1 MDGMPLTAEHIYHR
15 DETLHGRPDAFGPPK
30 VPTGIADLDAIVA
43 GGFPAGST
51 VLLKGDIGAGMQ
63 EYVYTAAS
71 KLAIVREQPHM
82 RQYFLGPACDASVL
96 PEKICYVTFSRPREV
111 ILREVAASFNPEFA
125 AAFAAR
131 TEFRDFS
138 AAYFRHSVVPSA
150 WTHAEGPFG
159 AGSEDLLGSLVEYLD
174 GNAGNAFVA
183 IDSLTDLVAA
193 EAVPLKDLVTTVKG
207 LQRAAKGWGGIVY
220 LLLTRGILEERYER
234 SIVDSVDGCLVFEWR
249 TFANSSMRQR
259 SIYVEKF
266 TQVLPHLN
274 RDKIA
279 RFPAIVT
286 SQQGLVIVYT
296 ERVV

>member
-1 MDGMPLTAEHIYHR
+1 MDGMRLTADRIYHR
-15 DETLHGRPDAFGPPK
+15 DETLHGRPDAGISPK
-30 VPTGIADLDAIVA
+30 VPTGIADLDSIVA

-51 VLLKGDIGAGMQ
+51 VLLEGDIGAGMQ

-71 KLAIVREQPHM
+71 KLAIVRERPHL
-82 RQYFLGPACDASVL
+82 REYFLGPACVASVL
-96 PEKICYVTFSRPREV
+96 PEKICYVTFSRPREAV
-111 ILREVAASFNPEFA
+111 LREVAASFNPEFA
-125 AAFAAR
+125 AAFAAH

-138 AAYFRHSVVPSA
+138 AAYFRHSVVPSG
-150 WTHAEGPFG
+150 WTHPDSPFG
-159 AGSEDLLGSLVEYLD
+159 GSSDDLLGSLVEYLD
-174 GNAGNAFVA
+174 ENAGNAFVA

-193 EAVPLKDLVTTVKG
+193 EAVPLKDLVTAVKG

-234 SIVDSVDGCLVFEWR
+234 AIVDSVDGCLVFEWR
-249 TFANSSMRQR
+249 TYANSSRRQR

-266 TQVLPHLN
+266 TEVLPHLKG
-274 RDKIA
+274 DQIA

-296 ERVV
+296 ERVS